1 MCDENKQ
8 LQDEE
13 LVDVSGGAGQI
24 DIKLLQSNGALD
36 GDGAKAATNS
46 AEKASSILYMP
57 PFI

>member
-24 DIKLLQSNGALD
+24 DIKQIQSDVLD
-36 GDGAKAATNS
+36 DAAKAETNS
-46 AEKASSILYMP
+46 AEKVSGILRFP